1 MIILTA
7 AGRLTKDAV
16 LRYTTSGTAIA
27 GFTVATDVGFGD
39 KKHAVFIG
47 CSLFGKRAEALA
59 EYLLKG
65 SSVTVSGNADLRLW
79 ESNGKHGAEITL
91 NVQEV
96 ALQGGRSGDSGA
108 TQGQQD
114 TQRSAQQPAQTGF
127 KQGGFREEAEQ
138 DDFEDQTIP
147 F

>member
-7 AGRLTKDAV
+7 AGRLTKDAD
-16 LRYTTSGTAIA
+16 LRYTPSGTAIA
-27 GFTVATDVGFGD
+27 NFTVATDVGFGD

-108 TQGQQD
+108 SQ
-114 TQRSAQQPAQTGF
+114 AQKPEPDKPAQSGF
-127 KQGGFREEAEQ
+127 KQGGFREEAEKST
-138 DDFEDQTIP
+138 DDFEDSDIP